1 MAYNFLNLMIWQK
14 AMDLIHL
21 IFSYSKDL
29 PDTERFDLIDRM
41 NRNSGFIPSYTA
53 EGSGRRTKK
62 HFAKFL
68 STSLSSAFKHQTELL
83 ICDRRK
89 YGNKEN
95 FDKSPLLTVEL
106 QKKSYSF
113 N

>member
-1 MAYNFLNLMIWQK
+1 MTYNFLNLMIWQK
-14 AMDLIHL
+14 AMNLTNLI
-21 IFSYSKDL
+21 SRYTKDS
-29 PDTERFDLIDRM
+29 PDTERIDLIDRM
-41 NRNSGFIPSYTA
+41 NRNSGFIPSNTA
-53 EGSGRRTKK
+53 EGSGKRTKK

-68 STSLSSAFKHQTELL
+68 STSLSSAFKHQTELF